1 MDQVIIVKARAK
13 INLGLTVLG
22 RRPDGF
28 HEIESVMQQV
38 SLSDTIL
45 LEPSPLKGWSFF
57 CTDPDL
63 SGNNNLVCRAAEM
76 LERRAGASP
85 AAVRITL
92 FKNIPVEAGLAG
104 GSSDAA
110 AALFGLNRYW
120 QLGLSKTELS
130 ELGAKLGSDVPFCLQ
145 GGTAMAR
152 GRGEI
157 LEYLPPIPFFWVV
170 LGLPAGVKISTAAA
184 YSSFD
189 SGLQGEP
196 SLAPL
201 VEAIQLGSR
210 NKIAGWL
217 EGGFSNI
224 LETADLPGSDLL
236 VSLKNR
242 LRARGFQPA
251 LSGSGPALF
260 MLTEKYSMAR
270 SAACAVEEE
279 GGKAYLCWT
288 VAGNEEWSSV

>member
-1 MDQVIIVKARAK
+1 
-13 INLGLTVLG
+13 
-22 RRPDGF
+22 
-28 HEIESVMQQV
+28 MQQV
-38 SLSDTIL
+38 SLSDTIV
-45 LEPSPLKGWSFF
+45 LEPSLHKGWSFF

-63 SGNNNLVCRAAEM
+63 SGSNNLVYRAAEM
-76 LERRAGASP
+76 LERRAGLSP

-110 AALFGLNRYW
+110 AALLGLNRYW
-120 QLGLSKTELS
+120 QLGLSKPEIS

-145 GGTAMAR
+145 GGTALAR

-157 LEYLPPIPFFWVV
+157 LEYLPPVPFFWVV
-170 LGLPAGVKISTAAA
+170 LALPAGVKLSTAAA

-189 SGLQGEP
+189 SSLTGEP

-210 NKIAGWL
+210 NEIAGWL
-217 EGGFSNI
+217 AGGFNNT
-224 LETADLPGSDLL
+224 LETANLPGSDLL
-236 VSLKNR
+236 FSLKNR

-260 MLTEKYSMAR
+260 ILAKKYSLAR

-288 VAGNEEWSSV
+288 VAGNEEWSNV